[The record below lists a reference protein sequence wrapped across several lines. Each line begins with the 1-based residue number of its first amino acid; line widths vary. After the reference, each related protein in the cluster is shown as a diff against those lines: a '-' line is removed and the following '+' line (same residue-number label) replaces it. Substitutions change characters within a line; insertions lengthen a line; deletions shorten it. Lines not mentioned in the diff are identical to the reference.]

1 MIVHG
6 LPPAGGA
13 KSVYCRVP
21 RAARAA
27 AFLSSHFTIIPHS
40 GHEYDS
46 FCFQP
51 VLSGPKKTG
60 PRGVLS
66 VYICCFPVSAAV
78 QAMLSISESIWKYL
92 RYSDLLAAGAESY
105 EAIISQLLIA
115 LKYALTLSPGAA
127 YSTLALIAA
136 IMLEYAT

>member
-1 MIVHG
+1 MLSVFSCLLPYLLLRQTFSCFFLFCLPTSAG
-6 LPPAGGA
+6 LADSRS
-13 KSVYCRVP
+13 SV
-21 RAARAA
+21 
-27 AFLSSHFTIIPHS
+27 T
-40 GHEYDS
+40 
-46 FCFQP
+46 
-51 VLSGPKKTG
+51 KKTG
-60 PRGVLS
+60 PLRG
-66 VYICCFPVSAAV
+66 PVIHWSCNTSIFCIQLQISFKLPEAAAA

-105 EAIISQLLIA
+105 EAIISQLLTA